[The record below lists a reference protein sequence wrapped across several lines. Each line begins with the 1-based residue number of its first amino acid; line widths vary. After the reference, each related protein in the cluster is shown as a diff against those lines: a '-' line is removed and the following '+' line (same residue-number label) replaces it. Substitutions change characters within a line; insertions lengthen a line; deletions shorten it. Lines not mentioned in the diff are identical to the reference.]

1 VSFLDVV
8 VRIHSAALFVFHEK
22 TKLNRLFYYPPMV
35 GSATRFLQIWYILDL
50 RKTGVPQMR
59 GPSRAKS
66 TAKVLEASTF

>member
-1 VSFLDVV
+1 
-8 VRIHSAALFVFHEK
+8 
-22 TKLNRLFYYPPMV
+22 LNRLFYYPPMV
-35 GSATRFLQIWYILDL
+35 GSAIRFLQIWYILDL